1 MMVRKT
7 FALARHL
14 LSGYQTTHSNR
25 KPKVR
30 GIVVKAYLIMYW
42 TVGQK
47 TSDLILSKKDNLVIS
62 LICDE
67 RYITEHL

>member
-1 MMVRKT
+1 M
-7 FALARHL
+7 AQCLNP
-14 LSGYQTTHSNR
+14 G
-25 KPKVR
+25 
-30 GIVVKAYLIMYW
+30 VVNPRYICLVDLQRENNLIMYW

-47 TSDLILSKKDNLVIS
+47 TSNLILSKKDNLVIS